1 MKITKLFLALF
12 LVASLLSLDSCRSRA
27 SRNRNL
33 AKKKTDQPVQTPT
46 GGTSAQHVMSRA
58 DSVLAKVSAMSQ
70 EPMDIAPQVMPDDYP
85 RNQSGYV
92 PRPDLSAYS
101 TYEAGLASFSGG
113 DYDKAIGQFSQ
124 IVSTG
129 RPSEMVPN
137 AYYWMGESY
146 YAMGRFA
153 DDIPYFEYTVQI
165 GPQYK
170 RESAMYKLARSNY
183 AIGNT
188 QAASMWYE
196 RLRTE
201 YPKSSYSTKLKKL
214 GVL

>member
-1 MKITKLFLALF
+1 MTKIFLALF
-12 LVASLLSLDSCRSRA
+12 LCSSLLTLDSCRSRA
-27 SRNRNL
+27 TKNRNT
-33 AKKKTDQPVQTPT
+33 AKKKTDQPAPT
-46 GGTSAQHVMSRA
+46 ASGTSAQQVMSKA
-58 DSVLAKVSAMSQ
+58 DSVLSRVSAMSQ
-70 EPMDIAPQVMPDDYP
+70 EPRDIPPVNPDDYP
-85 RNQSGYV
+85 RTQWGAGYV
-92 PRPDLSAYS
+92 PKPDISAYS
-101 TYEAGLASFSGG
+101 TYEAGLTSFSAG
-113 DYDKAIGQFSQ
+113 DYDKAIAQFSQ
-124 IVSTG
+124 VVATG
-129 RPSEMVPN
+129 RPAEMVPN

-183 AIGNT
+183 SIGNT

-201 YPKSSYSTKLKKL
+201 YPKSSYSSKLKKI